1 MKRKKMIPLACLLF
15 LAACSKPAEIP
26 QDRLQ
31 VYFFNAGK
39 ADASILYTDESAVVI
54 DTGTSGEG
62 KTILR
67 YMQENG
73 IEDIDCLI
81 ITHFDKDHVGG
92 AAELIA
98 GTDVKEVLIS
108 NSPKDS
114 DEYAAFVQALESA
127 RMEAKIITGEEPYQ
141 FTLDEVTYTVDGP
154 DEAVYEKDPSNNSSL
169 ITSVTYGDTSLLF
182 AADAENL
189 RMNEYLADYEST
201 YDIVKMPYHGWY
213 QKSLKDLL
221 QETEPEYA
229 VISCSA
235 EEGGEEKTL
244 DLLKENGI
252 AYYMAY
258 EGGILMISDGSK
270 ITVSQ

>member
-26 QDRLQ
+26 QDTLQ

-127 RMEAKIITGEEPYQ
+127 GMEAKIITGEEPYQ
-141 FTLDEVTYTVDGP
+141 FTLDEVTYSVDGP

-189 RMNEYLADYEST
+189 RMNEYS
-201 YDIVKMPYHGWY
+201 
-213 QKSLKDLL
+213 
-221 QETEPEYA
+221 
-229 VISCSA
+229 
-235 EEGGEEKTL
+235 
-244 DLLKENGI
+244 
-252 AYYMAY
+252 
-258 EGGILMISDGSK
+258 
-270 ITVSQ
+270 